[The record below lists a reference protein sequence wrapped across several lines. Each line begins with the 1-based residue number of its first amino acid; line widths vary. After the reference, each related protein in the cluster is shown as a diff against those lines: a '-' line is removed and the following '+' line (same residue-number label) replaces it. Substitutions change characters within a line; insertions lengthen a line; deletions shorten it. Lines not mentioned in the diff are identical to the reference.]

1 MDHILTICISF
12 MLLLPNALFAQNTEP
27 YILQDNLTQA
37 EFDSIYQ
44 TIMNVNY
51 EAYQTWQ
58 AELPKLRKQRITK
71 NILVGASFG
80 GILGAAGGSAL
91 QGFCGTFGGEKV
103 CHQGVIGTALG
114 ITIGGLLGRWTGKKR
129 VQKMKFYFTN

>member
-1 MDHILTICISF
+1 MNYILTAFVSCI
-12 MLLLPNALFAQNTEP
+12 LLLQTALFAQNTEP

-58 AELPKLRKQRITK
+58 AKLPKLRKQRITK
-71 NILVGASFG
+71 NIIVGASFG

-91 QGFCGTFGGEKV
+91 QGFCGTFGGRKD
-103 CHQGVIGTALG
+103 CHQGIIGTALG

-129 VQKMKFYFTN
+129 AQKMKFY